1 MPLVAHQF
9 PASVCSFVHCLEIT
23 DPTAFSPVSSCVSTT
38 TVQKNVGQTSSNLK
52 QSWKEPSGSRLED
65 GQPPPWSLE
74 MADGSQVTN
83 ICLSCIHKAGE
94 VTDMTPRCLQIG
106 SIHSSIQLFVQQI
119 SFATLN
125 CSNLS
130 NHWGYIQNKTCNLPY
145 LTLSTLKM
153 RIIQCKHMTWSWGV
167 MEGFKEKMSKPWR
180 MNKAYSDGGLVGWR

>member
-1 MPLVAHQF
+1 MYNYHSSRPVGRTVLRWEGEANHDHTSVA
-9 PASVCSFVHCLEIT
+9 PRLASCFEAAVISQHAPGGTPVPSLCLLLVHCLEIT

-38 TVQKNVGQTSSNLK
+38 TVQTNVGQTFSNLK
-52 QSWKEPSGSRLED
+52 QSWKEPLGSRLED
-65 GQPPPWSLE
+65 GQPPSWSLE

-130 NHWGYIQNKTCNLPY
+130 NH
-145 LTLSTLKM
+145 
-153 RIIQCKHMTWSWGV
+153 
-167 MEGFKEKMSKPWR
+167 
-180 MNKAYSDGGLVGWR
+180 